1 MQKQTKDPTG
11 PDNACLEK
19 RLTELERE
27 YDSKRDP
34 ANELRLEQLNFYLS
48 GLLGRNNLHYLREYA
63 DLLIARYNIDAG
75 WFYQKGYEDACRAAK
90 RRS

>member
-1 MQKQTKDPTG
+1 MQKQKKEQAG
-11 PDNACLEK
+11 PDGEQLEQ

-34 ANELRLEQLNFYLS
+34 VNDLRLEELNFYLS

-63 DLLIARYNIDAG
+63 DLLIARYNTDPG
-75 WFYQKGYEDACRAAK
+75 WFYQKGYEDACRK
-90 RRS
+90 G